1 MRQAVVNL
9 VEAVRGL
16 CLARSS
22 GGHGVRIGLQPQ
34 ALPPQLLALLDALE
48 QVDRDGGAGEDE
60 LAKVKA
66 GLEGVFRWI
75 KLQGLSTDE
84 PLDILSQ
91 ALGGKARRKP
101 KALTVMPTFAPSYQR
116 KKAWKPKLNL
126 ARGIGDGLPSS
137 LDDHRK
143 AAFDMGEVAAKM
155 GAAAPRPV
163 PAQPEER
170 RVVGMGPC

>member
-16 CLARSS
+16 CLARASS
-22 GGHGVRIGLQPQ
+22 GHGVRIGLQPQ
-34 ALPPQLLALLDALE
+34 ALPPQLIAILDALE
-48 QVDRDGGAGEDE
+48 QVDRDGGHGEDE

-84 PLDILSQ
+84 PLDILAQ

-101 KALTVMPTFAPSYQR
+101 KALTVMPTFAPSYER

-126 ARGIGDGLPSS
+126 ARGIGDGLPTT

-143 AAFDMGEVAAKM
+143 TALAMGEVASKM
-155 GAAAPRPV
+155 GAAAPRAEIP
-163 PAQPEER
+163 QPEER
-170 RVVGMGPC
+170 RVAGMGPC